1 MLSTTRIFF
10 ERTTKNSHSLQAL
23 GNVYRN
29 SKWSDLHV
37 FNIKEGAFLQFK
49 NLFLLLLCVFM
60 LLAISLRFNLQWS
73 GLFIF
78 NINELFF
85 YIKDLISSW
94 VLFFFYTISLI
105 FLKITF
111 ILTKNFQS
119 GVLYSTSTLNSKNKF
134 FNKSSDNSTLD
145 FSVSTTNSNNSD
157 VLLSSLYLQKVIK
170 YLHLSSVNDHNVSTS
185 CSSDLRFLNLYN
197 IFKGDVN
204 NVDYLIFFTNKNKFN
219 LSSNKLGNFTN
230 KDKLFYDC
238 VNESQIF
245 NVRHFKLNNNILKS
259 LPFMF
264 QKEFNAVIRQNLNL
278 GRENRW
284 LMKNSLLSY
293 DIITKTLSTTHVKK
307 LYGNAQFGANSA
319 GSNIWASNRLG
330 NSSNLQATN
339 NISGSVANV
348 LNTNMLNKSSLLHL
362 DNLEESF
369 LWLVKRFKFL
379 QTTSTYYQ
387 FEQQNILSFSANS
400 LPNQHNDTNKLGL
413 FKNLALYNTNNL
425 TVYTTHFN
433 YKSLVKFNKNSSSE
447 DLSLD
452 TTSNFYLTNFDLNF
466 SKYFFNNISLQK
478 NNILIYSNLE

>member
-49 NLFLLLLCVFM
+49 NIFVLLLSMFI
-60 LLAISLRFNLQWS
+60 LLSISLRFNLQWS

-78 NINELFF
+78 NFNELLF

-94 VLFFFYTISLI
+94 ALFFFYTISLT

-111 ILTKNFQS
+111 VFTKNFQS
-119 GVLYSTSTLNSKNKF
+119 GVLYNTNTLENKNKF
-134 FNKSSDNSTLD
+134 FTKSKNNNTLD
-145 FSVSTTNSNNSD
+145 FSISTSSSDNSD

-170 YLHLSSVNDHNVSTS
+170 YLHLSSANDQNVSTS
-185 CSSDLRFLNLYN
+185 CSSDSRFLNLYN
-197 IFKGDVN
+197 VFKGDVN

-219 LSSNKLGNFTN
+219 LRNGELGNFTN

-264 QKEFNAVIRQNLNL
+264 QKEFNSVIKQNLNL

-330 NSSNLQATN
+330 DSSNLQAAN
-339 NISGSVANV
+339 NVSSGVVNA

-387 FEQQNILSFSANS
+387 FEQQNILPFSTGS
-400 LPNQHNDTNKLGL
+400 LPNSHNDTNKLGL

-433 YKSLVKFNKNSSSE
+433 YNSLMKFSKNSPAE

-478 NNILIYSNLE
+478 NNILI